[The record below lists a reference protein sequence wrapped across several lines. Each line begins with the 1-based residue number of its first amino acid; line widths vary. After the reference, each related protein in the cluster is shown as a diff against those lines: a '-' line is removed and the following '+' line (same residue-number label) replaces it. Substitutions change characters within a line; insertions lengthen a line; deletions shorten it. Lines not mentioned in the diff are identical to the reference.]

1 MIIKLMITKVKI
13 ILLAYLKFL
22 TELKMST
29 PINKIKV

>member
-29 PINKIKV
+29 AINKIKV